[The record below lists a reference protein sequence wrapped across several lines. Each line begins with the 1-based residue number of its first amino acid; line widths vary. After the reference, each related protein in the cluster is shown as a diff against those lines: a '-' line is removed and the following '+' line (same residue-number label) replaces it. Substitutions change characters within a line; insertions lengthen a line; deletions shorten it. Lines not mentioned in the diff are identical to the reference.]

1 MSGMPLLFEMPGQ
14 EPLASR
20 LAGVLPAERGRMEI
34 RHFPDGE
41 TYVRVDSPCDGRDV
55 VLAATLAQPDAL
67 ALPLLFAVRGL
78 RDRGARR
85 IVLAA
90 PYLAYMRQDVRFRPG
105 EVVTS
110 MVFADFLGALVD
122 GLVTVDPHLHRYH
135 SLGEL
140 YRVPARV
147 VHAAPAVASWI
158 ADHVTAPLLIGPDS
172 ESEQWV
178 SEVAGL
184 AQAPHVVLSK
194 TRRGDRD
201 VEIEVPP
208 LEPWSGRTPV
218 LVDDIVSTAG
228 TMIETVTHL
237 RRARY
242 PAPVC
247 VGVHGLFAG
256 DAYAALKRA
265 GAGTIVTANTVPHP
279 SNRID
284 LTEVLAV
291 ALRELLDPPP
301 DDSASETVP

>member
-1 MSGMPLLFEMPGQ
+1 
-14 EPLASR
+14 
-20 LAGVLPAERGRMEI
+20 
-34 RHFPDGE
+34 
-41 TYVRVDSPCDGRDV
+41 
-55 VLAATLAQPDAL
+55 
-67 ALPLLFAVRGL
+67 
-78 RDRGARR
+78 
-85 IVLAA
+85 
-90 PYLAYMRQDVRFRPG
+90 
-105 EVVTS
+105 
-110 MVFADFLGALVD
+110 
-122 GLVTVDPHLHRYH
+122 
-135 SLGEL
+135 
-140 YRVPARV
+140 
-147 VHAAPAVASWI
+147 
-158 ADHVTAPLLIGPDS
+158 
-172 ESEQWV
+172 
-178 SEVAGL
+178 
-184 AQAPHVVLSK
+184 
-194 TRRGDRD
+194 

-284 LTEVLAV
+284 LTEVLAG